1 MLLPHPPCRGMGAL
15 YKRALEASWS
25 ITDRTAPVPL
35 VVSPAVEFPLYLEPT
50 VTMSSGGVPTSGKV
64 SPPSYLDCPCIAG
77 VVAGDITVPG
87 WTIALTI
94 FFIGSLSVQR
104 ARHVIPPHNPPSTP
118 ASITPAI
125 VDPRLS
131 ARPVAPRNRALSR
144 VDCLNIH
151 HHPLPTH

>member
-94 FFIGSLSVQR
+94 FFSSAAFQFSER
-104 ARHVIPPHNPPSTP
+104 AT
-118 ASITPAI
+118 
-125 VDPRLS
+125 
-131 ARPVAPRNRALSR
+131 
-144 VDCLNIH
+144 
-151 HHPLPTH
+151 

>member
-94 FFIGSLSVQR
+94 FFHRQ
-104 ARHVIPPHNPPSTP
+104 PSSS
-118 ASITPAI
+118 AS
-125 VDPRLS
+125 
-131 ARPVAPRNRALSR
+131 APRNPPAQPTLDAHIDNPGHRRPTPIGATRSPKNPRSFPRRLS
-144 VDCLNIH
+144 
-151 HHPLPTH
+151 